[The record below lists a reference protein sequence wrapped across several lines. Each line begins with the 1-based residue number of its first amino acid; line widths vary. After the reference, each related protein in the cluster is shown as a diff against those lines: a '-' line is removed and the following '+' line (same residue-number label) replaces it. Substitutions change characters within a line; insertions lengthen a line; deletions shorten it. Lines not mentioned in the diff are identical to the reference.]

1 MTTRSGSWRCATL
14 PNGLRVI
21 TVTRPG
27 TATVAVRAYV
37 RAGSRYDAAH
47 TVPHLVAAVPPLGLA
62 HVTEHMLFR
71 GGRSHNPSQVFAA
84 VEHLGGSLD
93 AGTAKEYIVVSA
105 VMPRRRWH
113 VGLDVL
119 AEVLIQASLQEDD
132 LAQEKL
138 IILQEIHRA
147 HDHEGVL
154 GDLFAETLWQA
165 HPLRHPVLGSEA
177 GVAQVTRE
185 LVLAFYQERFVAGN
199 MLLVVCGDIDHAEAE
214 RETALRFGALRQGCE
229 QHPATAD
236 EPALRSIRRVHLDRN
251 LHQAQLLIGVPAPH
265 MRDPERSAMR
275 VVERVLGMGVS
286 GRLYQRL
293 RSDAGLAYSVN
304 TVTAQYEDAG
314 YFAVHTACDPRHVE
328 KVERAVIAEWYR
340 LARAGIADQE
350 LAAAKNNYAGTL
362 ARRFET
368 NLALAGIFGVE
379 GLLHVV
385 ETPEDAVARIR
396 AVQRE
401 DVQRAAQKYLGTV
414 AYVAVTV
421 GQAA

>member
-1 MTTRSGSWRCATL
+1 M
-14 PNGLRVI
+14 
-21 TVTRPG
+21 
-27 TATVAVRAYV
+27 
-37 RAGSRYDAAH
+37 
-47 TVPHLVAAVPPLGLA
+47 PPLGLA

-93 AGTAKEYIVVSA
+93 AATAKEYIAISA
-105 VMPRRRWH
+105 VMPQRGWH
-113 VGLDVL
+113 VALDVL

-132 LAQEKL
+132 LAHEKL
-138 IILQEIHRA
+138 VILQEIHRA
-147 HDHEGVL
+147 RDREGVL

-177 GVAQVTRE
+177 GVAQVTCE
-185 LVLAFYQERFVAGN
+185 LVLAFYRERFVAGN
-199 MLLVVCGDIDHAEAE
+199 MLLVICGDIDHAEAE
-214 RETALRFGALRQGCE
+214 REAARRFASLPTGSE
-229 QHPATAD
+229 QCPAAAD
-236 EPALRSIRRVHLDRN
+236 EPALSGMRRAHLERN
-251 LHQAQLLIGVPAPH
+251 LHQAQLLVGVPAPD

-275 VVERVLGMGVS
+275 VLERVLGMGVS

-293 RSDAGLAYSVN
+293 RSDAGLVYSVN

-328 KVERAVIAEWYR
+328 KVELAVIAEWYR
-340 LARAGIADQE
+340 LARAGIGDEE
-350 LAAAKNNYAGTL
+350 LEAAKNNYAGTL

-368 NLALAGIFGVE
+368 NLALAGIIGVE
-379 GLLHVV
+379 GLLHRV
-385 ETPEDAVARIR
+385 EPPDEAVARIQ
-396 AVQRE
+396 AVQRA
-401 DVQRAAQKYLGTV
+401 DVQHAAQKYLDTG